1 MKKALI
7 IINKTSGMGKKARLE
22 EALIRNL
29 KSQDYEPVIKYTEPT
44 GFENILAAH
53 AASIDLIVAAGGD
66 GTISELVSILGK
78 HNINLPVAV
87 IPAGTVNDFARA
99 NNIPLNPILAAKE
112 LDTTRTKTIDT
123 IKINDTYAGYM
134 VAFGNFMTSFAKV
147 NSSVKNKVG
156 RIAYLI
162 KGIKTLIKLNP
173 YRVSIKID
181 KLEME
186 TDSVFTLVSKISSV
200 GSVEKLLPE
209 ARPDDGLLHILNI
222 EPINIKDIVQLIYM
236 AFTGNITNHRKVM
249 YLTAEQVEISTRD
262 LTEMNIDGD
271 LHDYKDVKVSVVK
284 DSMSLAENKNQIIA
298 DKNPLPL
305 CLFLK

>member
-29 KSQDYEPVIKYTEPT
+29 KSQNYEPVIKYTEPT

-249 YLTAEQVEISTRD
+249 YLTADQVEIQTSD
-262 LTEMNIDGD
+262 LKEMNIDGD
-271 LHDYKDVKVSVVK
+271 LYDYKDVKVTVVK
-284 DSMSLAENKNQIIA
+284 DGLTLTENKN
-298 DKNPLPL
+298 KNPV
-305 CLFLK
+305 

>member
-1 MKKALI
+1 
-7 IINKTSGMGKKARLE
+7 MGKKARLE

-29 KSQDYEPVIKYTEPT
+29 KSQNYEPVIKYTEPT

-249 YLTAEQVEISTRD
+249 YLTADQVEIQTSD
-262 LTEMNIDGD
+262 LKEMNIDGD
-271 LHDYKDVKVSVVK
+271 LYDYKDVKVTVVK
-284 DSMSLAENKNQIIA
+284 DGLTLTENKN
-298 DKNPLPL
+298 KNPV
-305 CLFLK
+305 